1 MIRVAVVAS
10 ALAVRAG
17 LRALLSAS
25 DNIEVVAEA
34 ASTAEATPLPPDTSV
49 LVLVAD
55 SLSGT
60 EDITQL
66 QLDEAV
72 PVLTLISDEIDADSL
87 AMRLPQHAGGALPL
101 ESSLEELLAAVSALN
116 EGLFVSQP
124 ALLEPLLK
132 RYTRMLASEAI
143 MLDTSAETELVEPLT
158 ERETQ
163 VLALLAQGMPNK
175 QVALSLGIS
184 EHTVKFHV
192 SAIYTKLGVTNRTE
206 AVRMGVRYGLVV
218 L

>member
-10 ALAVRAG
+10 ALAVRTG
-17 LRALLSAS
+17 LRALLSES
-25 DNIEVVAEA
+25 EDIEVVAEA
-34 ASTAEATPLPPDTSV
+34 ASLGEAVPLPPDTNV
-49 LVLVAD
+49 LVLVTD
-55 SLSGT
+55 NFSNS
-60 EDITQL
+60 EDAARL
-66 QLDEAV
+66 QEDEAV
-72 PVLTLISDEIDADSL
+72 PVLLLVSDEVNADSL
-87 AMRLPQHAGGALPL
+87 VSRLPLHAGGVLPL
-101 ESSLEELLAAVSALN
+101 ETSLEELLAAVSAIT

-132 RYTRMLASEAI
+132 RYTRMIANESVVIGADAGE
-143 MLDTSAETELVEPLT
+143 ELVEPLT

-192 SAIYTKLGVTNRTE
+192 SAIYAKLGVTNRTE